1 MKKLVSPGRLIVL
14 AVLLFGLLAL
24 YVSTLYK
31 LQIIE
36 GNEYYEASTNSIVS
50 QETVIAAR
58 GNILDRYGRLL
69 VSNRNCNNLL
79 IDTDELFEQ
88 DDPNAVLLKMCA
100 IVTENG
106 DTYTDELPITTTTP
120 FEFVDNMTEL
130 QRTRLDAWLTANG
143 LDSDASAV
151 EVMAKMRSRYDIDNN
166 YTAEEARIIA
176 GVRYE
181 INVRYVINTSDY
193 VYAEDVSIDTI
204 TALMEADVPGFE
216 VQVSYIRE
224 YNTEYAAHILGY
236 TGLMD
241 ESEIETYQE
250 KGYKLNATVGK
261 SGAEKAFEEY
271 LHGTDGTAAVTRTS
285 DGIVTSTVYTEAPE
299 PGNHVYLT
307 IDIELQ
313 GVAEQ
318 ALASFIKTENETRE
332 ADNAVA
338 EAKGEDTEALITG
351 GALVAIDVNTG
362 EPLVI
367 ASYPTYSL
375 DTYWDDYADL
385 VADTVYSPL
394 LNRALQGEYAPG
406 STFKPVTAL
415 AALCENFIGAES
427 TFVCTG
433 VYEKYASL
441 GYSPRCTGTHGTL
454 TVTDAI
460 TASCNL
466 FFYQVGDLIGIE
478 AIDEYATTLG
488 LGQSTGIELY
498 EEEGRVASPETKA
511 QAYANSAVDQ
521 EWYAADTLQ
530 AAIGQSITG
539 VTPIQLARYCAALAN
554 SGTVYNCSLVKSIS
568 SYDYSESIFERTPSV
583 FNTLDANDYVW
594 DLIHTGMWGVAN
606 SPYGTAYSIL
616 GGYEP
621 QVAAKTGTTE
631 TGAQTED
638 AVFICYAPADDPE
651 IAIAVVVEK
660 GKRGAKLADIAKT
673 VLDYYF
679 DFEMSTQ
686 QVESELTL
694 LH

>member
-1 MKKLVSPGRLIVL
+1 
-14 AVLLFGLLAL
+14 
-24 YVSTLYK
+24 
-31 LQIIE
+31 
-36 GNEYYEASTNSIVS
+36 
-50 QETVIAAR
+50 
-58 GNILDRYGRLL
+58 
-69 VSNRNCNNLL
+69 
-79 IDTDELFEQ
+79 
-88 DDPNAVLLKMCA
+88 
-100 IVTENG
+100 
-106 DTYTDELPITTTTP
+106 
-120 FEFVDNMTEL
+120 
-130 QRTRLDAWLTANG
+130 
-143 LDSDASAV
+143 
-151 EVMAKMRSRYDIDNN
+151 
-166 YTAEEARIIA
+166 
-176 GVRYE
+176 
-181 INVRYVINTSDY
+181 
-193 VYAEDVSIDTI
+193 
-204 TALMEADVPGFE
+204 
-216 VQVSYIRE
+216 
-224 YNTEYAAHILGY
+224 
-236 TGLMD
+236 
-241 ESEIETYQE
+241 
-250 KGYKLNATVGK
+250 
-261 SGAEKAFEEY
+261 
-271 LHGTDGTAAVTRTS
+271 
-285 DGIVTSTVYTEAPE
+285 
-299 PGNHVYLT
+299 
-307 IDIELQ
+307 
-313 GVAEQ
+313 
-318 ALASFIKTENETRE
+318 
-332 ADNAVA
+332 
-338 EAKGEDTEALITG
+338 
-351 GALVAIDVNTG
+351 
-362 EPLVI
+362 
-367 ASYPTYSL
+367 
-375 DTYWDDYADL
+375 
-385 VADTVYSPL
+385 
-394 LNRALQGEYAPG
+394 
-406 STFKPVTAL
+406 VTAL

-583 FNTLDANDYVW
+583 FNTLDASDYVW

-606 SPYGTAYSIL
+606 SPSGTAYSIL